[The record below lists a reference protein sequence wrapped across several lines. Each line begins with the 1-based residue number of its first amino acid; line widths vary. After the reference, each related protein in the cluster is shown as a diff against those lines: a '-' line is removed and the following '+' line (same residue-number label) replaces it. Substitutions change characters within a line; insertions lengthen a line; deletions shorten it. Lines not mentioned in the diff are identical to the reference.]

1 MSKEIVTK
9 NAVTVPATVPS
20 FAVLTSNESPAIL
33 QSMFDAGVA
42 LYQLPKIK
50 VPPGGLTVFTVEG
63 GLKGEENLKEIEC
76 VISATRPSMRSWYRQ
91 SDGPLGT
98 APDCSSIDGLNG
110 IGNNLET
117 GSPDGEGVHNCGTCE
132 WSKIGSDRKGGKSAD
147 CKEFSEVYCFVGN
160 NRMPNLLK
168 IPRMSKKTFQTY
180 MMTLVN
186 AGYKLQ
192 SVVTKLT
199 LKKAQNKAGQPF
211 SEIAFAFVRALS
223 AEEKE
228 AALGVQQVLSTAIVS
243 AAAGRLGAITEDVDA
258 D

>member
-9 NAVTVPATVPS
+9 NAAPS
-20 FAVLTSNESPAIL
+20 FAVLASTDSPAIL

-63 GLKGEENLKEIEC
+63 GLNGEENLKEIEC

-98 APDCSSIDGLNG
+98 APDCSSIDGRNG

-117 GSPDGEGVHNCGTCE
+117 GSPDGEGVHTCATCE
-132 WSKIGSDRKGGKSAD
+132 WSKIGSDRKGGKGAD

-168 IPRMSKKTFQTY
+168 IPRMSKRAFTTY
-180 MMTLVN
+180 MMTLGN
-186 AGYKLQ
+186 AGYRFH

-199 LKKAQNKAGQPF
+199 LKKSQNKGGQPY

-223 AEEKE
+223 AEEL
-228 AALGVQQVLSTAIVS
+228 AAAAGVQQVLSTAIVS
-243 AAAGRLGAITEDVDA
+243 AAAERLGAITEDVDA